1 MSSRQFVAETQ
12 EMKCCCFTLY
22 AFFFFF
28 EGLILLMFYFSSFSP
43 FSPKGGHADFL
54 PPSFPMMSSCEY
66 VSAELVTFT
75 EICWCKVE

>member
-1 MSSRQFVAETQ
+1 MLLFH
-12 EMKCCCFTLY
+12 TLRFF
-22 AFFFFF
+22 FFFFF